1 MLICACLWSL
11 PWCWHIFSFLLLC
24 ISHTFLLWEFLR
36 IQVGLILGSL
46 TCGLLQRSKRRLPSP
61 PGPSHDGFCL
71 SSLGITYDLFLPGPA
86 SLLRSK
92 CCVVVFA
99 AASKS
104 CITGFGLIAITL
116 LLTNLYKVQQEK
128 SLRVLPFSPKRKRSL
143 FLASFEFLLLIN
155 ACYCFL
161 V

>member
-1 MLICACLWSL
+1 MAVFSLFPGVGTYLVFSYCASHIPSSCGNSSESRLDLFWDLSPVASYRDQSKDCL
-11 PWCWHIFSFLLLC
+11 
-24 ISHTFLLWEFLR
+24 
-36 IQVGLILGSL
+36 
-46 TCGLLQRSKRRLPSP
+46 P

-99 AASKS
+99 AASIS
-104 CITGFGLIAITL
+104 CITGFGLIAVTL

-128 SLRVLPFSPKRKRSL
+128 SIWVVPFSPKRKT
-143 FLASFEFLLLIN
+143 
-155 ACYCFL
+155 
-161 V
+161 

>member
-1 MLICACLWSL
+1 M
-11 PWCWHIFSFLLLC
+11 PIFSLFPGVG
-24 ISHTFLLWEFLR
+24 TFLVFSYCASH
-36 IQVGLILGSL
+36 IPSS
-46 TCGLLQRSKRRLPSP
+46 CGNSSE
-61 PGPSHDGFCL
+61 
-71 SSLGITYDLFLPGPA
+71 SSLDLFWDLSPVASCRDQSEDCLPPRGPPMMVSA
-86 SLLRSK
+86 CHHWVSPMICFFLAQPGSPLRSK

-104 CITGFGLIAITL
+104 CITGFGLIAVTL

-128 SLRVLPFSPKRKRSL
+128 SLWVLPLSPKRKHSL

-155 ACYCFL
+155 AWYCFL